1 MAMEMKK
8 TDIFFILTL
17 VAVVSSCGSHSLSV
31 SSSDFGELSTGERT
45 TLYTLTNSSGASMTL
60 CDYGAR
66 IVSIN
71 VPDRNGDL
79 TDVVVGYGDIASFE
93 KGRERFMGCVIGR
106 YANRINH
113 SSFEIDGVR
122 YEVVPNEKRDGVPV
136 QCHGGPQGFDR
147 FVWDGEMLEKPGM
160 TGVRFTRLSP
170 DGEQGYP
177 GNLRCSVTYWWTE
190 ANVCR
195 IEYEAVTDKPTVV
208 NLSNHTVFNLKGPGD
223 RYVMNH
229 IMTVDSDVY
238 VQGNRQLCPDKL
250 LPVAGSPFDFREPH
264 RVDYR
269 IDDYSNEQFR
279 IADGMS
285 GCWVI
290 RDWDGSLKKVADLY
304 APETGIG
311 VETWS
316 TEPAFLTFTGRTFDG
331 SETGKYGPM
340 EKFCGMLLETFHL
353 ADSPNRP
360 EFPTTELRP
369 DDKFT
374 SVTEWHFYVE

>member
-1 MAMEMKK
+1 MRLYL
-8 TDIFFILTL
+8 DIVFLC
-17 VAVVSSCGSHSLSV
+17 VAVALSGGCNADR
-31 SSSDFGELSTGERT
+31 SGISEAPFGNLSTGEEV
-45 TLYTLTNSSGASMTL
+45 TLYTVVNPSGAVL
-60 CDYGAR
+60 EVADYGAR
-66 IVSIN
+66 IVRIC
-71 VPDRNGDL
+71 VPDRDGNID
-79 TDVVVGYGDIASFE
+79 DVVVGAGDVATFE
-93 KGRERFMGCVIGR
+93 KGPERFFGCVIGR
-106 YANRINH
+106 YGNRINH
-113 SSFEIDGVR
+113 ASFTLDGVK
-122 YEVVPNEKRDGVPV
+122 YELEANEEFDGVPV
-136 QCHGGPQGFDR
+136 QCHGGHDGYDR
-147 FVWDGEMLEKPGM
+147 KMWEGEPVRQDGMS
-160 TGVRFTRLSP
+160 GVRFHRLSP